1 MLTKFLDPKND
12 IAFRK
17 IFGSNK
23 NKDILIHFLNDMLKF
38 KERKPITEVQFLN
51 TIQDPIIAAK
61 KTSIVDIMCKDDFNN
76 SYIVEMQ
83 ITKEKGFIKRSQ
95 YYAAKAYCSQ
105 LGVGGKYK
113 DLKEIIFLAIADFTM
128 FPDKANY
135 KSDHVT
141 LDRDSYEND
150 LKEFSYTFLELGKF
164 NVPIDQLKTMIQKWA
179 YFFKHA
185 EETSQEDLNKI
196 IGKDPIIKK
205 AYEELDHFYW
215 DEKELQDYEAATKKA
230 MDYEAAMD
238 QKYDEG
244 KTEGVFEG
252 EIKKAKAIAIKM
264 LQKGKSL
271 EEISEFTGLSE
282 AEIKQ
287 LNDRRED

>member
-17 IFGSNK
+17 IFGSEK

-51 TIQDPIIAAK
+51 SIQDPIIAAR
-61 KTSIVDIMCKDDFNN
+61 KTSIVDIMCKDESDNQ
-76 SYIVEMQ
+76 YIVEMQ
-83 ITKEKGFIKRSQ
+83 VTKEKGFIERAQ

-105 LGVGGKYK
+105 LGVGGKYR
-113 DLKEIIFLAIADFTM
+113 DLKEIIFLAITDFTM
-128 FPDKANY
+128 FPKKVSY

-141 LDRDSYEND
+141 IDLESHEND
-150 LKEFSYTFLELGKF
+150 LQGFSFTFLELGKF
-164 NVPIDQLKTMIQKWA
+164 KKPINELHTMIEKWA

-185 EETSQEDLNKI
+185 KETTKEDLQKI
-196 IGKDPIIKK
+196 IGNDMIMQQ
-205 AYEELDHFYW
+205 AYEQLDHFYW
-215 DEKELQDYEAATKKA
+215 DEEELLAYEAAIKKQ

-244 KTEGVFEG
+244 LEKGVETGTKEIVKTMLKENMDTELIAKLTRLSID
-252 EIKKAKAIAIKM
+252 EINQ
-264 LQKGKSL
+264 LKSQ
-271 EEISEFTGLSE
+271 T
-282 AEIKQ
+282 
-287 LNDRRED
+287 